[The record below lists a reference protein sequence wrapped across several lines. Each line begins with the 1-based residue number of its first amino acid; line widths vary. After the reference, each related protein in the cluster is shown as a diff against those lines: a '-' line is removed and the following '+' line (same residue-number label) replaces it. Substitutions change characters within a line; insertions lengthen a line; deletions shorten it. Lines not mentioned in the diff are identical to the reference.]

1 MAKPRPKTG
10 EPRKTHQ
17 PLKID
22 LLPEDARQAIQYL
35 YDNGRTWMEIEQQ
48 SQLPYSPKWKDDRG
62 GFIDWESLDLKV
74 LEQFPEMKLP
84 KSNLQRWFDLRV
96 RQARAQVLAESARA
110 REWAQAFA
118 GANLPDANAAV
129 INALRDLVFGV
140 LQNVGQLDKA
150 RMMEQLKDLT
160 LAMTR
165 MQRVELQERRVSVDE
180 RKVKALEERESR
192 AREALDDETKKAAR
206 SGDGQFSLEGINKI
220 RERVFGLPP
229 LPAAS

>member
-10 EPRKTHQ
+10 EPRKTKQ

-22 LLPEDARQAIQYL
+22 LLPEDARQAIQFL

-48 SQLPYSPKWKDDRG
+48 SQLPYSAKWKDDRG
-62 GFIDWESLDLKV
+62 GFIDWESLDLSI

-84 KSNLQRWFDLRV
+84 KSNLQRWFDLRI

-150 RMMEQLKDLT
+150 RMMEELKDLT
-160 LAMTR
+160 LAMSR
-165 MQRVELQERRVSVDE
+165 MQRTEILERRVAIDE
-180 RKVKALEERESR
+180 KAIQMKLDQVK
-192 AREALDDETKKAAR
+192 KKADNLI
-206 SGDGQFSLEGINKI
+206 GDIEGREGKPPVQLTREELLEKVRDIYGA
-220 RERVFGLPP
+220 V
-229 LPAAS
+229 